1 VLPGNEGRNYVLRM
15 VMRRAMRYGRK
26 IGFTQPFLYEVCQ
39 AVIDKMGGYYTE
51 LVDRRDHITNTIKR
65 EEEGFA
71 RTLESGLSRLSE
83 LIGELELSQSTNQP
97 INIPGETAFRLYD
110 TYGLPLEITRDVAK
124 ESGFGVDEAGFEKA
138 REAAK
143 EIARSANKE
152 AFAGNFDQAKAYR
165 EAFEALKADGKLPES
180 GVRYD
185 PYGTQEMITGLV
197 GILRDGEMTDHAVQG
212 ESVEIVLHDT
222 PFYVESGGQVSDTGK
237 IESKLWKL
245 KVLDT
250 RRPAPGF
257 IVHSCQVAEGAP
269 RTGDPCVAYI
279 DKARRAS
286 IKRNHTATHLLQKC
300 LRSVLG
306 NHVGQQG
313 SLVAPDRLRFDFSHG
328 AAMTHEELDKVSDLL
343 NDAILRDMPV
353 WAQEQSYKEA
363 IASGAMA
370 FFSEKYGDVV
380 RVVRIGFEG
389 DELFDPD
396 VFSAE
401 LCGGTHVMRTGEI
414 GSAVVLG
421 ESAVAAGVRRIEVL
435 TGKGALEFAR
445 KQRQQISQIA
455 QTVNATSDTAAE
467 QVSRLN
473 AQLSEAQKQ
482 LERAQRDLSRIN
494 FNQLLDQSK
503 ETNGTA
509 KLIAQVSV
517 PNADTLREMSD
528 WFREKHPSGVVVLG
542 SVVGD
547 KPSLVVS
554 VSDDLTKKGVNAGKL
569 IKEIAA
575 VVGGGGG
582 GKPTLAYAGGK
593 DPSKLGEAL
602 AKAEELLAGV

>member
-1 VLPGNEGRNYVLRM
+1 
-15 VMRRAMRYGRK
+15 
-26 IGFTQPFLYEVCQ
+26 
-39 AVIDKMGGYYTE
+39 
-51 LVDRRDHITNTIKR
+51 
-65 EEEGFA
+65 
-71 RTLESGLSRLSE
+71 
-83 LIGELELSQSTNQP
+83 
-97 INIPGETAFRLYD
+97 
-110 TYGLPLEITRDVAK
+110 
-124 ESGFGVDEAGFEKA
+124 
-138 REAAK
+138 
-143 EIARSANKE
+143 
-152 AFAGNFDQAKAYR
+152 
-165 EAFEALKADGKLPES
+165 
-180 GVRYD
+180 
-185 PYGTQEMITGLV
+185 
-197 GILRDGEMTDHAVQG
+197 
-212 ESVEIVLHDT
+212 
-222 PFYVESGGQVSDTGK
+222 
-237 IESKLWKL
+237 
-245 KVLDT
+245 VLDT

-257 IVHSCQVAEGAP
+257 IVHSCEVAEGAP
-269 RTGDPCVAYI
+269 RTGDPCVAYV

-306 NHVGQQG
+306 QHVGQQG

-343 NDAILRDMPV
+343 NDTLLRDMPV

-396 VFSAE
+396 IFSAE

-435 TGKGALEFAR
+435 TGKGALEFTR

-455 QTVNATSDTAAE
+455 HAVNATSDDAAE
-467 QVSRLN
+467 QVNKLT
-473 AQLSEAQKQ
+473 AQLRETQKQ
-482 LERAQRDLSRIN
+482 LEQVKRA
-494 FNQLLDQSK
+494 
-503 ETNGTA
+503 TA
-509 KLIAQVSV
+509 KSQFESLLKSSVVRRQASDVLVAQVQTDSS
-517 PNADTLREMSD
+517 DLLREMSD
-528 WFREKHPSGVVVLG
+528 WFREKHPSGVAVLG
-542 SVVGD
+542 AVIGD

-554 VSDDLTKKGVNAGKL
+554 VSPDLTKKGVEAGKL

-593 DPSKLGEAL
+593 DPNRLGEAL
-602 AKAEELLAGV
+602 AKAEQLLAGV